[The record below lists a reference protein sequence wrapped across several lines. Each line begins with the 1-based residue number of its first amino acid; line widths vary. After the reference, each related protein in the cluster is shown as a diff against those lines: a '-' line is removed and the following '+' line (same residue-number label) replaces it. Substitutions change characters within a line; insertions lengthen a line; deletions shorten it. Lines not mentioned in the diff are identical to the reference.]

1 MTTTPWIGR
10 STNGMTTSVVILY
23 FRKVDAMY
31 TIVEKLI
38 PVNGYTRPGKKL
50 VAVRGVVI
58 HWTANERRGADA
70 QAHYRFFSQ
79 AKVKAS
85 AHYFV
90 DDKTILRI
98 IPEDEMAYH
107 VGAKQYK
114 TNQFGSYPN
123 NCLIGVEMC
132 VNADGNFAETYKRAV
147 WLVADILK
155 RYNLN
160 PDTCL
165 VRHFDVTGKD
175 CPRMFVNDAAAQKY
189 MGMTAEAAWQ
199 KFRSDVKTLFHSTS
213 KTSDIPTPA
222 ASPQSNDKPLLKRGS
237 KGEAV
242 KTLQSL
248 LNQLG
253 YSVGAVDGIF
263 GPATEN
269 GVKRFQAS
277 CGLVA
282 DGIVGPKTWA
292 ALERAKAQPSS
303 KPVIERPTVRRGS
316 RGRTVE
322 YLQQLLRKHG
332 FVLAVDG
339 IFGPATEKAVIE
351 FQKKKGLVAD
361 GIVGPKTWAALE
373 G

>member
-1 MTTTPWIGR
+1 
-10 STNGMTTSVVILY
+10 
-23 FRKVDAMY
+23 
-31 TIVEKLI
+31 
-38 PVNGYTRPGKKL
+38 
-50 VAVRGVVI
+50 
-58 HWTANERRGADA
+58 
-70 QAHYRFFSQ
+70 
-79 AKVKAS
+79 
-85 AHYFV
+85 
-90 DDKTILRI
+90 
-98 IPEDEMAYH
+98 
-107 VGAKQYK
+107 
-114 TNQFGSYPN
+114 
-123 NCLIGVEMC
+123 
-132 VNADGNFAETYKRAV
+132 
-147 WLVADILK
+147 
-155 RYNLN
+155 
-160 PDTCL
+160 
-165 VRHFDVTGKD
+165 
-175 CPRMFVNDAAAQKY
+175 MFVNDAAAQKY

-199 KFRSDVKTLFHSTS
+199 KFRNDVKTLFHSTS
-213 KTSDIPTPA
+213 KTLDIPTPA

-303 KPVIERPTVRRGS
+303 KPVVERPTVRRGS